1 LPERGKTKF
10 GLKTFTF
17 CFFMAQ
23 DSYQQMRKDVQNLL
37 PVSESAVAIFEHSF
51 PKVLAL
57 VNEKFAL
64 EIKFLGKTVTS
75 DQMYMVRDAHKRFGE
90 LLLAVYEFNL
100 YDHLIDELSWYIC
113 VLSSRGFERDYFD
126 AMIKTWNIAIHSVI
140 SPPESHELA
149 RPLEWLH
156 QNLSLIYKC
165 RSTVGVQKSDE
176 LEKFLDFLLT
186 KKRRE
191 AADYILSLIRQTFSV
206 ESLYSHLLPTALR
219 EIGRRWQENEMSV
232 VDVHIATDICRY
244 TIMRI
249 ADSITIE
256 AELPYN
262 ALVSCVPGEE
272 HEMGAE
278 IVENYLE
285 IKGWQVNSM
294 GHIAPQ
300 GDIIKA
306 IVSNKPDVVFLSIT
320 LVSNLPA
327 AKALMLEIREREP
340 EVKIVTG
347 GHASVIA
354 SDALKNFSDA
364 IVSSIEEGHTIS
376 LKLIGSHA

>member
-1 LPERGKTKF
+1 MSKE
-10 GLKTFTF
+10 
-17 CFFMAQ
+17 
-23 DSYQQMRKDVQNLL
+23 SYQQMKRDAQNLL
-37 PVSESAVAIFEHSF
+37 PVSEAAVNTFEQSF
-51 PKVLAL
+51 SKILAL

-64 EIKFLGKTVTS
+64 ESKFLDRDITCE
-75 DQMYMVRDAHKRFGE
+75 QMCMAKDIHKRFGE
-90 LLLAVYEFNL
+90 LLLSIYEFHL
-100 YDHLIDELSWYIC
+100 YDHLIDEFSWYIC

-149 RPLEWLH
+149 RSLEWLH

-191 AADYILSLIRQTFSV
+191 AADYILSLIRQNFSV
-206 ESLYSHLLPTALR
+206 ESLYSNLLPTALR
-219 EIGRRWQENEMSV
+219 EIGRRWQENEMNV

-244 TIMRI
+244 IIMRI
-249 ADSITIE
+249 ADSIIIE
-256 AELPYN
+256 VELPYK

-300 GDIIKA
+300 GDSIKA

-327 AKALMLEIREREP
+327 AKALAIEIRKREP
-340 EVKIVTG
+340 KVKIVMG
-347 GHASVIA
+347 GHAAVIA